1 MFADETIIND
11 GEEDCQVKHGDLS
24 NKPSPRIVVVF
35 EGAVGIID
43 QGSQKTFDRLSKRG
57 RWIQAMKCYAL
68 QEIMLRKLL
77 DLTYRENFNVQ
88 IVTWLGEEAASAIK
102 QIMDEENIPVLGVFA
117 STPSRLSRDL
127 AYNPDIMAVYDPD
140 PDHRFTYGSKGVV
153 LLDPFQIG
161 RIFGG

>member
-1 MFADETIIND
+1 M
-11 GEEDCQVKHGDLS
+11 KHGDLS
-24 NKPSPRIVVVF
+24 NQPSPRIVVVF
-35 EGAVGIID
+35 EGAIGILPKENEKKYHKAVNKKHWTEAVG
-43 QGSQKTFDRLSKRG
+43 
-57 RWIQAMKCYAL
+57 YYEL
-68 QEIMLRKLL
+68 QELMLRKIL
-77 DLTYRENFNVQ
+77 DLTWRQNFNVQ
-88 IVTWLGEEAASAIK
+88 IVTWMGEEAANAIK
-102 QIMDEENIPVLGVFA
+102 QVLDEENIPVRGVFS